1 MRCPFLR
8 EAQVK
13 FCRASAYRK
22 MIARLQGQPENE
34 RCTSPAYVH
43 CPDAKQHHEEHPSL
57 DHCPF
62 LHESLVQYCSAASVT
77 RYIPYSESVLAQCGT
92 ESHKYCELFLALAH
106 PPVET
111 NGLIPTDA
119 RSAKNETDHTVEGIR
134 VPANLWFSP
143 NHMWLDAGTDGVL
156 HLGIDGFM
164 AKALGEIDRLTFL
177 TIHGFCRPTLVV
189 TVRGVDLHVAFPNEL
204 FITKAN
210 TYLRTTP
217 SRLVSDPYGSGWL
230 FEGTDTQ
237 CSSTKRSPLYKGL
250 ITGNE
255 ATSWMRN
262 EVGRMNGHVH
272 ALASRPDFNGAVM
285 MADGGE
291 FSGGLMHHLNREDIL
306 HLCNEFFSPFV
317 KWRNAK

>member
-22 MIARLQGQPENE
+22 MIARLPGQPESE
-34 RCTSPAYVH
+34 RCTSRAYVN

-106 PPVET
+106 PALDT
-111 NGLIPTDA
+111 NGLLPGVARPEKKATDQ
-119 RSAKNETDHTVEGIR
+119 TVEGIR
-134 VPANLWFSP
+134 IPANLWFSP
-143 NHMWLDAGTDGVL
+143 NHMWLDSGTDGVL

-177 TIHGFCRPTLVV
+177 TTHGFCRPTVVV

-210 TYLRTTP
+210 TYLRTNP
-217 SRLVSDPYGSGWL
+217 SRLVSDPYGPGWL
-230 FEGTDTQ
+230 FEGTDTER
-237 CSSTKRSPLYKGL
+237 SSGKRSPLYRGL
-250 ITGNE
+250 TTGRK
-255 ATSWMRN
+255 AVSWIKE
-262 EVGRMNGHVH
+262 EVRRMDDRAH
-272 ALASRPDFNGAVM
+272 AFASRPDINGAVM

-291 FSGGLMHHLNREDIL
+291 FSTGLMQHLNREDIL
-306 HLCNEFFSPFV
+306 HLCNEFFSPFAN
-317 KWRNAK
+317 WRSTK

>member
-22 MIARLQGQPENE
+22 MIVRLPGQPEHE
-34 RCTSPAYVH
+34 RCTSPAYVD
-43 CPDAKQHHEEHPSL
+43 CPDARHHHEEHPSI

-119 RSAKNETDHTVEGIR
+119 GAANKETEQTVEGIR
-134 VPANLWFSP
+134 VPGDLWFSP

-177 TIHGFCRPTLVV
+177 TTHGFCRPTVVV

-210 TYLRTTP
+210 TYLRTNP
-217 SRLVSDPYGSGWL
+217 ARMVSDPYGPGWL
-230 FEGTDTQ
+230 FEGTDGQ
-237 CSSTKRSPLYKGL
+237 RSSMKRSPLYGGL
-250 ITGNE
+250 ITGGE
-255 ATSWMRN
+255 AASWMRS
-262 EVGRMNGHVH
+262 EVSRMTDRAH
-272 ALASRPDFNGAVM
+272 ALASSPDMNGAVL
-285 MADGGE
+285 MADGGG
-291 FSGGLMHHLNREDIL
+291 FSGGLMQHLNREEIL
-306 HLCNEFFSPFV
+306 HVCNEFFSPFAN
-317 KWRNAK
+317 WRNGK